1 MAIRTAEELRESVR
15 MIIGDRT
22 DDDAIA
28 FIEDFTDTMNDVQR
42 RIDDSGDW
50 EKKYRENDEAW
61 REKYRARFFG
71 GETPDEPGETIVEK
85 RSYDDLFEVK

>member
-42 RIDDSGDW
+42 KIDESGDW
-50 EKKYRENDEAW
+50 EKKYHENDEEW
-61 REKYRARFFG
+61 RNKYRERFFD
-71 GETPDEPGETIVEK
+71 GESPDVPGETVVEK
-85 RSYDDLFEVK
+85 RSYDELFEVK

>member
-42 RIDDSGDW
+42 KIDESGDW
-50 EKKYRENDEAW
+50 EKKYHENDAEW
-61 REKYRARFFG
+61 REKYRARFFD
-71 GETPDEPGETIVEK
+71 GETPNEPGETIVEK